1 MATRPE
7 SSSQSSDMGG
17 GSTYRQILRSSSI
30 MSGAQALNYLVG
42 MVRVKIIAVL
52 LGPAG
57 VGLIGLYS
65 SALGLVGTV
74 TSLGIGSSGVREVA
88 LSHGQDDP
96 LAVARTVKVLR
107 RACWATGL
115 LGWALS
121 VAAAV
126 PLSQWAFGDTAHA
139 GAIAVLG
146 VTLLLGAIGGG
157 QTALLQG
164 VRRIGDL
171 ARIQVLAML
180 LNTVVAIGLYA
191 WLREEGIVPVL
202 VATAV
207 VSLACS
213 WWFARRV
220 ALHPVDLPW
229 RQTWREARRLA
240 RLGFAFM
247 WSGLLL
253 AGLDIFTRSLITRAN
268 GLEAAGYYQA
278 AWALSGMFASFVLA
292 AMGTDFYPR
301 LTAVINDRAAAVRAV
316 NEQTEIGILLALPG
330 LLATLAFGPW
340 ILELFY
346 SRQFLPAADLMPWF
360 ILGVFGRVVSWP
372 LGFIQLAKGASRV
385 FMLTET
391 TTIALWLGLVFVLV
405 PRFGVVGASWAFALI
420 YFFHP
425 LAMLWVSRFLT
436 GFHWSRR
443 VIRLLFL
450 STGMVA
456 TTFILT
462 FMTHG
467 WIANVGGG
475 LLTLVGSIISLN
487 ALARHFGRRHLLNR
501 LTPAWFFRSESKS
514 NKKYK

>member
-1 MATRPE
+1 MSKPE
-7 SSSQSSDMGG
+7 KNTYSD
-17 GSTYRQILRSSSI
+17 ILRASSI
-30 MSGAQALNYLVG
+30 MGGAQALNYLVG

-74 TSLGIGSSGVREVA
+74 TSLGIASSGVREVA
-88 LSHGQDDP
+88 LAHGQDDP
-96 LAVARTVKVLR
+96 QAVARTVKVLR

-121 VAAAV
+121 AALAV
-126 PLSQWAFGDTAHA
+126 PLSRWAFGDTAHA
-139 GAIAVLG
+139 AAIAVLG
-146 VTLLLGAIGGG
+146 VTLLLGAISGG
-157 QTALLQG
+157 QAALLQG

-171 ARIQVLAML
+171 ARIQVLAVL
-180 LNTVVAIGLYA
+180 LNTVVAVGLYT

-220 ALHPVDLPW
+220 ALHPVELPW
-229 RQTWREARRLA
+229 RQTWRETRRLA
-240 RLGFAFM
+240 KLGFAFM
-247 WSGLLL
+247 WSALLM
-253 AGLDIFTRSLITRAN
+253 AGLDIFTRSLITRSH

-278 AWALSGMFASFVLA
+278 AWALSGMFAAFVLS

-301 LTAVINDRAAAVRAV
+301 LTAVIEDREAAVRAV

-346 SRQFLPAADLMPWF
+346 SKKFLPAAELMPWF

-391 TTIALWLGLVFVLV
+391 STIALWMVLVFLLV
-405 PRFGVVGASWAFALI
+405 PPFGVVGTAYAFALV
-420 YFFHP
+420 YAFYT
-425 LAMLWVSRFLT
+425 LVMLGVSRHLT
-436 GFHWSRR
+436 GFHWSRS
-443 VIRLLFL
+443 VKKLLAL
-450 STGMVA
+450 SSLMVA
-456 TTFILT
+456 LSFGLT
-462 FMTHG
+462 LMAQG
-467 WIANVGGG
+467 WIAAAGGG
-475 LLTLVGSIISLN
+475 ILTLVGSIISLRG
-487 ALARHFGRRHLLNR
+487 LGQHVGPGHRVKRWLLGSFIGR
-501 LTPAWFFRSESKS
+501 K
-514 NKKYK
+514 

>member
-1 MATRPE
+1 VSKPE
-7 SSSQSSDMGG
+7 KN
-17 GSTYRQILRSSSI
+17 TYGDILRASSI
-30 MSGAQALNYLVG
+30 MGGAQALNYLVG

-74 TSLGIGSSGVREVA
+74 TSLGIASSGVREVA
-88 LSHGQDDP
+88 LAHGQDDP
-96 LAVARTVKVLR
+96 QAVARTVKVLR

-121 VAAAV
+121 AALAV
-126 PLSQWAFGDTAHA
+126 PLSRWAFGDTAHA
-139 GAIAVLG
+139 AAIAVLG
-146 VTLLLGAIGGG
+146 VTLLLGAISGG

-171 ARIQVLAML
+171 ARIQVVAML
-180 LNTVVAIGLYA
+180 LNTVVAIGLYT
-191 WLREEGIVPVL
+191 WLRAEGIVPVL

-220 ALHPVDLPW
+220 ALQPVELPW
-229 RQTWREARRLA
+229 RQTWRETRRLA
-240 RLGFAFM
+240 KLGFAFM

-253 AGLDIFTRSLITRAN
+253 AGLGMFTIGLITRTH
-268 GLEAAGYYQA
+268 GLEAAGHYQA
-278 AWALSGMFASFVLA
+278 AWALSGMFAAFVLS

-301 LTAVINDRAAAVRAV
+301 LTGVINDREAAVQAV

-346 SRQFLPAADLMPWF
+346 SKKFLPAAELLPWF

-391 TTIALWLGLVFVLV
+391 TTIALWLFLVLVLV
-405 PRFGVVGASWAFALI
+405 PPFGVVGTAYAFALV
-420 YFFHP
+420 YAFYT
-425 LAMLWVSRFLT
+425 LVMLGVSRHLT
-436 GFHWSRR
+436 GFHGR
-443 VIRLLFL
+443 
-450 STGMVA
+450 
-456 TTFILT
+456 
-462 FMTHG
+462 
-467 WIANVGGG
+467 
-475 LLTLVGSIISLN
+475 
-487 ALARHFGRRHLLNR
+487 ARCNNCCCC
-501 LTPAWFFRSESKS
+501 PP
-514 NKKYK
+514 

>member
-1 MATRPE
+1 MSKPE
-7 SSSQSSDMGG
+7 KN
-17 GSTYRQILRSSSI
+17 TYGDILRASSI
-30 MSGAQALNYLVG
+30 MGGAQALNYLVG

-65 SALGLVGTV
+65 TALGLVGTV
-74 TSLGIGSSGVREVA
+74 TSLGIASSGVREVA
-88 LSHGQDDP
+88 LAHGQDDP
-96 LAVARTVKVLR
+96 QAVARTVKVLR

-115 LGWALS
+115 LGWAM
-121 VAAAV
+121 AAALAV
-126 PLSQWAFGDTAHA
+126 PLSRWVFGDTAHA
-139 GAIAVLG
+139 LAIAVLG
-146 VTLLLGAIGGG
+146 VTLLLGAVSGG

-180 LNTVVAIGLYA
+180 LNTGVAIGLYT

-220 ALHPVDLPW
+220 ALQPVQLPW
-229 RQTWREARRLA
+229 QQTWRETRRLA
-240 RLGFAFM
+240 KLGFAFM
-247 WSGLLL
+247 WSGLLQ
-253 AGLDIFTRSLITRAN
+253 AGLGMFTIGLITRTH
-268 GLEAAGYYQA
+268 GLEAGGYYQA
-278 AWALSGMFASFVLA
+278 AWALSGMFAAFVLS

-301 LTAVINDRAAAVRAV
+301 LTAVINDREAAVRAV

-346 SRQFLPAADLMPWF
+346 SKKFLPAAELMPWF

-391 TTIALWLGLVFVLV
+391 TTIALWLGLVLV
-405 PRFGVVGASWAFALI
+405 AVPPFGVVGTAYAFALV
-420 YFFHP
+420 YACYTLVM
-425 LAMLWVSRFLT
+425 LAASRQLI
-436 GFHWSRR
+436 GFRWSRK
-443 VIRLLFL
+443 VKQLLLL
-450 STGMVA
+450 SAVMVA
-456 TTFILT
+456 LSFAL
-462 FMTHG
+462 MMMAHG
-467 WIANVGGG
+467 WIANAGGG
-475 LLTLVGSIISLN
+475 LLTLAGCIISLRG
-487 ALARHFGRRHLLNR
+487 LGQRVGPGHRLIRWLPGSFIGR
-501 LTPAWFFRSESKS
+501 K
-514 NKKYK
+514 

>member
-1 MATRPE
+1 VSKPE
-7 SSSQSSDMGG
+7 KN
-17 GSTYRQILRSSSI
+17 TYGDILRASSI
-30 MSGAQALNYLVG
+30 MGGAQALNYLVG

-65 SALGLVGTV
+65 SAVGLVGTV
-74 TSLGIGSSGVREVA
+74 TSLGIASSGVREVA
-88 LSHGQDDP
+88 LAHGQDDP
-96 LAVARTVKVLR
+96 QAVARTVTVLR

-121 VAAAV
+121 AAAAV
-126 PLSQWAFGDTAHA
+126 PLSRWAFGDTAHA
-139 GAIAVLG
+139 AAIAVLG
-146 VTLLLGAIGGG
+146 VTLLLGAISGG

-171 ARIQVLAML
+171 ARIQVVAML
-180 LNTVVAIGLYA
+180 LNTVVAIGLYT
-191 WLREEGIVPVL
+191 WLRAEGIVPVL

-220 ALHPVDLPW
+220 ALQPVELPW
-229 RQTWREARRLA
+229 RQTWRETRRLA
-240 RLGFAFM
+240 KLGFAFM

-253 AGLDIFTRSLITRAN
+253 AGLGMFTIGLITRTH
-268 GLEAAGYYQA
+268 GLEAAGHYQA
-278 AWALSGMFASFVLA
+278 AWALSGMFAAFVLS

-301 LTAVINDRAAAVRAV
+301 LTGVINDREAAVQAV

-346 SRQFLPAADLMPWF
+346 SKKFLPAAELLPWF
-360 ILGVFGRVVSWP
+360 ILGVFGRVMSWP

-385 FMLTET
+385 FVLTET
-391 TTIALWLGLVFVLV
+391 TTIALWLGLVVVLV
-405 PRFGVVGASWAFALI
+405 PPFGVVGTAYAFTLVYVFYSLVMLAASRHLI
-420 YFFHP
+420 
-425 LAMLWVSRFLT
+425 
-436 GFHWSRR
+436 GFRWSRS
-443 VIRLLFL
+443 VKKLLAL
-450 STGMVA
+450 SAMMVA
-456 TTFILT
+456 LSFGLT
-462 FMTHG
+462 SIALG

-475 LLTLVGSIISLN
+475 ILTLVGCIISLRG
-487 ALARHFGRRHLLNR
+487 LGQRVGPGHRLIRWLPGSLVGR
-501 LTPAWFFRSESKS
+501 K
-514 NKKYK
+514 